1 MNSAHGHVVDCF
13 VFQGRLTF
21 RGVDIE
27 PSHAEQELY
36 RDVILLNCRNLAS
49 VREEDFPQKLLVYPP
64 ALGSTVCRISLGASS
79 SCDRVSDPCFQ
90 GWNWGFVGEE

>member
-1 MNSAHGHVVDCF
+1 
-13 VFQGRLTF
+13 GRLTF

-49 VREEDFPQKLLVYPP
+49 V
-64 ALGSTVCRISLGASS
+64 
-79 SCDRVSDPCFQ
+79 
-90 GWNWGFVGEE
+90 